1 VVTETCKR
9 LPSALLSDPG
19 AAVGASCA
27 PFSNAR
33 VQVIAPPVSGSCN
46 DAVTVRVSGNYNF
59 FFYRIL
65 YLMGITSD
73 LNTQSITRQ
82 TSMRWEHQ
90 C

>member
-1 VVTETCKR
+1 
-9 LPSALLSDPG
+9 
-19 AAVGASCA
+19 
-27 PFSNAR
+27 
-33 VQVIAPPVSGSCN
+33 
-46 DAVTVRVSGNYNF
+46 
-59 FFYRIL
+59 L